1 MSFKGWKFKI
11 TLVICGIMLACVLV
25 LVSPLFHIQEIV
37 VQGAVR
43 VCQAEIRDRLGLDVG
58 SNILMFNPINA
69 RERIMGNLHI
79 GDVRFVRDMPGR
91 LYVIVQE
98 RRPSAYVEHTPG
110 NFLVL
115 DDTGRVLEIRTHMD
129 VSLPLLEGLQFT
141 RHQLGEIL
149 EATNPADF
157 LSIVHYTQLLIT
169 HGLIHTITHINVSDP
184 ANIRILVN
192 YMEFHVGCTTDADYK
207 VRTIAQMLEASPDA
221 GIMRGYV
228 DMRVRRPEY
237 FFVLLQ

>member
-1 MSFKGWKFKI
+1 MNFKGRKFKV
-11 TLVICGIMLACVLV
+11 TVVIGGIMLACVLV
-25 LVSPLFHIQEIV
+25 LVSPLFHVQEIV
-37 VQGAVR
+37 IQGTVR
-43 VCQAEIRDRLGLDVG
+43 VCQTEIRDRLGLDNG
-58 SNILMFNPINA
+58 NNILMFNPRSA
-69 RERIMGNLHI
+69 RDRIMGNLHV
-79 GDVRFVRDMPGR
+79 GDVNFVRDMPGR
-91 LYVIVQE
+91 LYVIIRE

-115 DDTGRVLEIRTHMD
+115 DDSGRVLEIRHHMD

-141 RHQLGEIL
+141 RYQLGEIL
-149 EATNPADF
+149 EVTNTTDF
-157 LSIVHYTQLLIT
+157 SSIVHYTQLLIT
-169 HGLIHTITHINVSDP
+169 HNLIHTITHINVSDP
-184 ANIRILVN
+184 SNIRILVD

-207 VRTIAQMLEASPDA
+207 VRAISQMLEVSPGA